1 MDKKILMRI
10 KRFSG
15 LDLLLKKSAEDKD
28 RLIEA
33 QIVLKM
39 SQMSAEGDHDI
50 LVDAC
55 LQYANSEE
63 NFP

>member
-33 QIVLKM
+33 
-39 SQMSAEGDHDI
+39 
-50 LVDAC
+50 
-55 LQYANSEE
+55 
-63 NFP
+63 